1 MRTTPPKPTPV
12 PPASVMPATIPPQS
26 APPQSVKPGSVA
38 SRPVAPAP
46 PPVPFAAA
54 PAPADSHGDL
64 LAALRKRVFTGRVA
78 ELRLLREL
86 LLSDR
91 HGCFVVWLHGMGGV
105 GKTTLL
111 RRFADEAEAHGRTA
125 RSIDMRGTDPT
136 PEAFLAAL
144 EAQGPPSEAH
154 VLLIDS
160 AESLGPLEQ
169 WLRDEFLPRM
179 PAHVLLVIGGRRPPS
194 AEWRTDA
201 QWWHALRSMELDGM
215 DDAEAAQLLRNRDV
229 DEAAVPELVR
239 AAHGLPLALAL
250 FADAC
255 ERAPHPDGP
264 YPGCELSD
272 SPDLVRE
279 LLRLLLRESPTPDRS
294 DALHVLA
301 LARVTTEELVRHA
314 LEIPAA
320 EARTLC
326 AWLSCQSFVHT
337 TADGLV
343 PHELVRE
350 ALLADL
356 RWRGLETYERLFRR
370 LHAHLAERLAERG
383 GGRWAF
389 GAGLA
394 YLGRANRIAREAA
407 DWQGADRL
415 QLRTAR
421 PADLAAVLAAVER
434 EHGGAAALL
443 AQQWWDQQ
451 PGAFTVAE
459 NGRRGFVGALVAPCL
474 EAGSTGLPDDPV
486 AHAALEHAAG
496 RSPLRRSE
504 RLLLARWSTG
514 SAVAAGYALTTLWAT
529 TPGLAMSWTCT
540 APEQRALA
548 TLLELYGQQR
558 TAPLDGPD
566 GCPAA
571 PYVQDW
577 RSATFDR
584 WAEALRT
591 RLLADDPAALPA
603 PATAATAPPMP
614 WPEFAE
620 AVKHAYRSA
629 LDPRQLAESALLGTR
644 LVAPG
649 ADAAALRT
657 ALTETVAQLR
667 ALPGQRQLAD
677 VLEITYLSGPRSQQA
692 AASRA
697 ALSFSTY
704 RRRLAAALTRAAEL
718 LRERELYGSVTR

>member
-1 MRTTPPKPTPV
+1 MRTPSTPLPVTPTPLT
-12 PPASVMPATIPPQS
+12 PLPRTPT
-26 APPQSVKPGSVA
+26 
-38 SRPVAPAP
+38 
-46 PPVPFAAA
+46 
-54 PAPADSHGDL
+54 PADSHGDL
-64 LAALRKRVFTGRVA
+64 LATLRRRVFTGRVA

-91 HGCFVVWLHGMGGV
+91 RGCFVVWLHGMGGV

-125 RSIDMRGTDPT
+125 RSVDMRGTDPT

-144 EAQGPPSEAH
+144 EAQGPPQEAH

-179 PAHVLLVIGGRRPPS
+179 PAHVLLVVGGRRPPS

-229 DEAAVPELVR
+229 AESAVPELVR

-250 FADAC
+250 FADAR
-255 ERAPHPDGP
+255 ERATRSEEP
-264 YPGCELSD
+264 YQGGELSD

-279 LLRLLLRESPTPDRS
+279 LLRLLLREVPSPDRS

-326 AWLSCQSFVHT
+326 AWLSCQSFVHS

-394 YLGRANRIAREAA
+394 YLGRTNRIAREAA

-421 PADLAAVLAAVER
+421 PADLDAVLSAVER
-434 EHGGAAALL
+434 EHGTAAGRL
-443 AQQWWDQQ
+443 ARQWWDQQ
-451 PGAFTVAE
+451 PAAFTVAE
-459 NGRRGFVGALVAPCL
+459 NGRHQIVGALVAPCL
-474 EAGSTGLPDDPV
+474 EAGATGLPDDPM

-529 TPGLAMSWTCT
+529 TPGLAMSWTYT
-540 APEQRALA
+540 APGQQALA

-558 TAPLDGPD
+558 TAPADGPD
-566 GCPAA
+566 GELAA
-571 PYVQDW
+571 YVQDW
-577 RSATFDR
+577 RSASFDR
-584 WAEALRT
+584 WAAALRT

-614 WPEFAE
+614 WPEFAD

-649 ADAAALRT
+649 ADAAALRA

-704 RRRLAAALTRAAEL
+704 RRRLSAALTRAAEL